1 MSKRIW
7 AGLLCIVFSL
17 MFFDNLISQE
27 NQQERPR
34 RQRPRREG
42 PPVGSVVKDF
52 ELKTVEGKT
61 FRLSDFKGKK
71 NIVIEL
77 GACT

>member
-1 MSKRIW
+1 MNKKFW
-7 AGLLCIVFSL
+7 VGFLCIVFTL
-17 MFFDNLISQE
+17 MLFDNLISQE
-27 NQQERPR
+27 TERPR

-52 ELKTVEGKT
+52 ELKTADGET
-61 FRLSDFKGKK
+61 FRLSDFKGEKFV
-71 NIVIEL
+71 VIEL

>member
-1 MSKRIW
+1 
-7 AGLLCIVFSL
+7 

-27 NQQERPR
+27 TPQERPR
-34 RQRPRREG
+34 RQRALPEG
-42 PPVGSVVKDF
+42 PPVGSVIEDF
-52 ELKTVEGKT
+52 ELKTVEGET